1 MNSLIISLLVGGGY
15 PEGIYINNI
24 HICMQSAYMTNN
36 TEETKRHL
44 LSLMGNWMPE
54 KSSNAKHGG
63 KSSSILKLIH
73 LDIYPKWGPNWGLLK
88 TIHPNLF
95 HWPRNKKVTIALLKW
110 MVGRWSFLLGWPI
123 FGSKLLVL
131 GSVPRLSLH
140 KKILSK
146 KIPRLFPPKRMV
158 GLTKITFPGKPSVPI
173 F

>member
-1 MNSLIISLLVGGGY
+1 MSGWGIPPRY
-15 PEGIYINNI
+15 IYINNI

-73 LDIYPKWGPNWGLLK
+73 PDIYPKWGPNRGLLK
-88 TIHPNLF
+88 KIHPNLF
-95 HWPRNKKVTIALLKW
+95 HRPRNKKVTTTLWKW
-110 MVGRWSFLLGWPI
+110 MLGRWSFLLGWPI

-131 GSVPRLSLH
+131 GSFSPQKNSFQ
-140 KKILSK
+140 KKSSTFSPQK
-146 KIPRLFPPKRMV
+146 NGWVNQNHFPWK
-158 GLTKITFPGKPSVPI
+158 T
-173 F
+173 

>member
-73 LDIYPKWGPNWGLLK
+73 LDIYPKWGPN
-88 TIHPNLF
+88 
-95 HWPRNKKVTIALLKW
+95 
-110 MVGRWSFLLGWPI
+110 
-123 FGSKLLVL
+123 
-131 GSVPRLSLH
+131 
-140 KKILSK
+140 
-146 KIPRLFPPKRMV
+146 
-158 GLTKITFPGKPSVPI
+158 
-173 F
+173 